1 MGTKKGCL
9 DVNKIC
15 SGVNKDCL
23 EEIKGCLV
31 VHDKFYV
38 CMRAGWGRMTV
49 VRGESGLFGGEAELP
64 LGE

>member
-15 SGVNKDCL
+15 SGVNKGCL

-31 VHDKFYV
+31 VHDKFYM

-49 VRGESGLFGGEAELP
+49 VRGRIRAVWGRSRVAFG
-64 LGE
+64 